1 MKISNNEKIIG
12 WNEDKIAGWIGRVAY
27 LGCGVKEAFSE
38 KINAESGMTRV
49 QMFEKKKHSSQK
61 EPSTQGPWGKIS
73 LIHRMNK
80 SSEGQSSIGKGERM
94 DEVIWRGRDRVK
106 CSSITPG

>member
-12 WNEDKIAGWIGRVAY
+12 WNEDKIAGWIGKVAY

-49 QMFEKKKHSSQK
+49 QMFEKKKHF
-61 EPSTQGPWGKIS
+61 
-73 LIHRMNK
+73 HRRNHQHK
-80 SSEGQSSIGKGERM
+80 VP
-94 DEVIWRGRDRVK
+94 EVR
-106 CSSITPG
+106 